1 MSDSEKLV
9 IWDGKQQVACIPE
22 DEAREIGAE
31 VGMVPI
37 RELQALV
44 ESWEGTDTD
53 PTLYRD
59 SLTRA
64 IKELEEVI
72 EAYE

>member
-1 MSDSEKLV
+1 MGCETMTQEES
-9 IWDGKQQVACIPE
+9 
-22 DEAREIGAE
+22 
-31 VGMVPI
+31 VPI
-37 RELQALV
+37 EELQALV

-59 SLTRA
+59 SLTRGMN
-64 IKELEEVI
+64 ELQAVI

>member
-1 MSDSEKLV
+1 MTQEES
-9 IWDGKQQVACIPE
+9 
-22 DEAREIGAE
+22 
-31 VGMVPI
+31 VPI
-37 RELQALV
+37 RELQTLV

-64 IKELEEVI
+64 IKELQAVI
-72 EAYE
+72 EDYE